1 VLVWPRRRRPASGEE
16 RVRRSHYPC
25 PRNTPPAG
33 VPGALRDKERRLNV
47 ASILGCP
54 SDCWR
59 ELSPRH
65 YTVRQTEHIIEVFCR
80 TVNQEFADRIK
91 SWPPRPSPILSRPP
105 VSAATHRCCEIQ
117 AANIVARGDSMPWG
131 STLDLAGNEG
141 LRSAAPATAAA
152 HPAAACHWG
161 SDIDRPAMSLGR
173 ELTASVLPLFP
184 SPSGCP
190 IGLRIWTGSLG
201 FQMGIYKGIDAKLR
215 AAGKRGR
222 YNLAHR
228 RHDLRRP
235 RRLPLGRRY
244 LGGLLWSS
252 AGDS

>member
-1 VLVWPRRRRPASGEE
+1 MLVWPRRCRPASGEE

-117 AANIVARGDSMPWG
+117 AANIVAHGDSMPWG

-184 SPSGCP
+184 SPGGCLP
-190 IGLRIWTGSLG
+190 LGLRDLGGSLG
-201 FQMGIYKGIDAKLR
+201 FQMGFVRGVESTLDV
-215 AAGKRGR
+215 AGNEEG
-222 YNLAHR
+222 LSTVG
-228 RHDLRRP
+228 
-235 RRLPLGRRY
+235 RRLPASEAMLGR
-244 LGGLLWSS
+244 LTLVFGGDL
-252 AGDS
+252 

>member
-1 VLVWPRRRRPASGEE
+1 MLVWPRRRRPASGEE

-117 AANIVARGDSMPWG
+117 AANIVAHGDSMPWG

-141 LRSAAPATAAA
+141 LRMPPPPRPLLTRRLPATGEATLTGRLCHLEGNLRQVCCRCSPAPAAAPSGCEFGPVRLVFRWGFTRALTPSFERPGSEDATTSPTAGTTSAAP
-152 HPAAACHWG
+152 G
-161 SDIDRPAMSLGR
+161 
-173 ELTASVLPLFP
+173 
-184 SPSGCP
+184 GC
-190 IGLRIWTGSLG
+190 L
-201 FQMGIYKGIDAKLR
+201 
-215 AAGKRGR
+215 
-222 YNLAHR
+222 
-228 RHDLRRP
+228 
-235 RRLPLGRRY
+235 
-244 LGGLLWSS
+244 S
-252 AGDS
+252 AGDT